1 MAFSLYSFIFLI
13 AVTVV
18 FYGIRKVAR
27 PYVLLLAGYI
37 YIGFLDINS
46 LFSILLCTV
55 VVYAAGLLIQEFKGR
70 GKDKFAIIATFLS
83 IIILGVILILTKY
96 SSRFEILNTLIL
108 PIGFSY
114 YAFQAIAYLAD
125 ILLQKYKAEKNIGI
139 FALYMSFFP
148 KFVSGPIER
157 CSTFMPQLK
166 KLENVKFRDEYRLSL
181 AFAYILYG
189 YFMKV
194 AVADNLGTFVSIL
207 FEGYENHSSLW
218 LFVGSLSYTMQI
230 YCDFA
235 GYSALAVG
243 IAKIFGIDVIE
254 NFMSPYLSA
263 NISEFWRRWHR
274 SLSFWLRDYVYITL
288 GGNRKGIARQCLN
301 TMVVFI
307 LCGIWHGNGFNFL
320 FWGLLHGVY
329 SIIGIL
335 IKKYG
340 AHKNFPILGRTAT
353 FLSVSFAWIFFG
365 ASSFSGAVKYIK
377 CMFTAGN
384 AGYTFLSEAQQMGI
398 IPEKLL
404 LLSLFII
411 LVIAMDIVSYRKDK
425 VFPELIQD
433 FSCGSRYFLYYLA
446 VVLILVFGAY
456 GPGFD
461 AGQFMY
467 MNF

>member
-1 MAFSLYSFIFLI
+1 MAFSLYTFIYLFI
-13 AVTVV
+13 VTVV
-18 FYGIRKVAR
+18 FFGIRKGAR

-37 YIGFLDINS
+37 YIGYLDKNS
-46 LFSILLCTV
+46 LISIILCTL
-55 VVYAAGLLIQEFKGR
+55 VVYAAGLLIQEFTER
-70 GKDKFAIIATFLS
+70 GKDKLAKTTTFIS
-83 IIILGVILILTKY
+83 IVILGVILLLTKY
-96 SSRFEILNTLIL
+96 SSRFAILNNLIL

-125 ILLQKYKAEKNIGI
+125 ILMEKDKAEKNIGL

-157 CSTFMPQLK
+157 SSAFMPQIK

-194 AVADNLGTFVSIL
+194 AVADNLGTFVPKL
-207 FEGYENHSSLW
+207 FDGYENYSSLW
-218 LFVGSLSYTMQI
+218 LIIGSLSYTMQI

-235 GYSALAVG
+235 GYSSIAVG
-243 IAKIFGIDVIE
+243 IAKIYDIDLIE
-254 NFMSPYLSA
+254 NFTSPYLSV

-274 SLSFWLRDYVYITL
+274 SLSFWLRDYVYIIL
-288 GGNRKGIARQCLN
+288 GGNRKGIIRQCLN
-301 TMVVFI
+301 TMIVFI

-340 AHKNFPILGRTAT
+340 THKKHPIFGRVVT
-353 FLSVSFAWIFFG
+353 FCCASFAWIFFG
-365 ASSFSGAVKYIK
+365 ASSFSAAVSYVK
-377 CMFTAGN
+377 CMLTAGN
-384 AGYTFLSEAQQMGI
+384 TGNTFQTEILRMGL
-398 IPEKLL
+398 IPEKLWIVCV
-404 LLSLFII
+404 FVI
-411 LVIAMDIVSYRKDK
+411 LVIAMDIISYRKDK
-425 VFPELIQD
+425 TFPVLIQD
-433 FSCGSRYFLYYLA
+433 FNCGTRYFLYYLA
-446 VVLILVFGAY
+446 VILILVFGAY